1 MAAGAIAKASE
12 DQFAAGDERWA
23 HALRLTGKLTVE
35 LRIQGFT
42 VADMLRLEKGSLV
55 PARWPVGTDVPLQ
68 VNGTL
73 LAYGEFEVAG
83 ERLAIRLTEL
93 A

>member
-1 MAAGAIAKASE
+1 MAASAIAKASGS
-12 DQFAAGDERWA
+12 QQAVVDERWG
-23 HALRLTGKLTVE
+23 HALLLTGKLTVE
-35 LRIQGFT
+35 LQIQGFT

-55 PARWPVGTDVPLQ
+55 PARWRVGTDVPLQ

-83 ERLAIRLTEL
+83 ERLAVRLTEL